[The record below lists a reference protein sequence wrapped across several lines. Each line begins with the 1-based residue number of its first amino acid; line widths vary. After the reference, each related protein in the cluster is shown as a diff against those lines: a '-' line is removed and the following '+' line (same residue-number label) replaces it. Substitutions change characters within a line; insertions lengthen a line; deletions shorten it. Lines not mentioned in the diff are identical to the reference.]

1 MAKTKE
7 EILAKAREWKAQ
19 NKERCKGLNM
29 KFKQFV
35 KIKSGFYAG
44 RRGRLI
50 RCGESKFLVRFR
62 IGLFRVIDVWFL
74 AEEFE

>member
-1 MAKTKE
+1 
-7 EILAKAREWKAQ
+7 
-19 NKERCKGLNM
+19 M